1 MSLATFLVCAFYG
14 GLAVLFVWVSVAYRD
29 RPSARDESD
38 AVDPPDEFEPMA
50 MPKNNYSVLNSRR
63 TLIARFD

>member
-1 MSLATFLVCAFYG
+1 MSLATFLICAFYG
-14 GLAVLFVWVSVAYRD
+14 ALAVLFVWVSVAYRD

-38 AVDPPDEFEPMA
+38 VVDSADDFEPMA

-63 TLIARFD
+63 TLIAKFD